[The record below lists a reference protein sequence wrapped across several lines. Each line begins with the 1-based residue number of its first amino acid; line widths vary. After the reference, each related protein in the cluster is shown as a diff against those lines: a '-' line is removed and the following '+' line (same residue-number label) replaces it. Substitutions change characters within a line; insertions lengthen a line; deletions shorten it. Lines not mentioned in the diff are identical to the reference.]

1 MFFYFSVY
9 KITFLLLY
17 FNFCL
22 TQLVYNESDKY
33 FSQGGFFKVNTIKFL
48 AIFTTLSASI
58 FSADFNY
65 LGTKQPYSVKEISTA
80 PTPYGD

>member
-1 MFFYFSVY
+1 M
-9 KITFLLLY
+9 
-17 FNFCL
+17 
-22 TQLVYNESDKY
+22 
-33 FSQGGFFKVNTIKFL
+33 NTIKFL